1 VLHSIEV
8 EVRSE
13 PLTLQIG
20 GARTRRINIAIV
32 RVWPFEWR
40 W

>member
-1 VLHSIEV
+1 VHSIEIDV
-8 EVRSE
+8 QSQ

-20 GARTRRINIAIV
+20 GAHARRINIAVV